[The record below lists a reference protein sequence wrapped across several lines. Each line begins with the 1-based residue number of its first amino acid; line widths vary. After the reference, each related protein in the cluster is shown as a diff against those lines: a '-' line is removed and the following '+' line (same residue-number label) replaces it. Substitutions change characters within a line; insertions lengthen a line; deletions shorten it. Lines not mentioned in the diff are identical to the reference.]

1 MATVD
6 TTGKNNGPLSPA
18 GTPSWRNN
26 STAWFI
32 TAVVLI
38 VAAIWYFAIAQNP
51 MLDDEV
57 VDPAR
62 TYVPAADS

>member
-6 TTGKNNGPLSPA
+6 TTGKNNGLLSPA
-18 GTPSWRNN
+18 GTPARHNN

-32 TAVVLI
+32 AAVVFI
-38 VAAIWYFAIAQNP
+38 VAAIWYFAKAQNP

-62 TYVPAADS
+62 TYVLAADS